1 VVRSYLVGVS
11 STDPI
16 TFAGVPAVLLG
27 VAAVASYLPA
37 RRASLIDPSHALRD
51 ECGTVDLFRTADG

>member
-1 VVRSYLVGVS
+1 VKSYLVGVS
-11 STDPI
+11 STDLI

-27 VAAVASYLPA
+27 VAAVASFLPA

-51 ECGTVDLFRTADG
+51 E